1 MLERL
6 NDMIQERYGKGFS
19 VRRIAAVGST
29 QDLST
34 HLQNQDLLV
43 PIIVKDVFL
52 GYGMVHQAVDL
63 SHEQQ
68 EQISKLIRMILEPEL
83 YTEHLERTLHNLQI
97 EKDVALESRTN
108 SNGKLI
114 YVYGQNA
121 HRVQKI
127 ALDIHEISQ
136 NISYLPLQDVLSQI
150 KSADE
155 LSELDGS
162 TLVVD
167 LEKDLSDE
175 AHQLLIEFIKRQISG
190 PLLIF
195 TSARPAYQLSGVSQL
210 KAELIELIKNQE
222 FSVDRLP
229 VDKVMLKDVLEMMYF
244 ETQTKA

>member
-19 VRRIAAVGST
+19 VRRIAAIGSSD
-29 QDLST
+29 DLNT

-43 PIIVKDVFL
+43 PIVVKDVFL
-52 GYGMVHQAVDL
+52 GYGMVHEAVDL
-63 SHEQQ
+63 SLEQRD
-68 EQISKLIRMILEPEL
+68 QISKLIRMILEPEL

-97 EKDVALESRTN
+97 EKDVAQENRTS

-127 ALDIHEISQ
+127 ALDIHEISE
-136 NISYLPLQDVLSQI
+136 NMSYLPLQDVLSQTKTI
-150 KSADE
+150 EDL
-155 LSELDGS
+155 LSLDGS
-162 TLVVD
+162 TIVVD
-167 LEKDLSDE
+167 LEKQLSEDS
-175 AHQLLIEFIKRQISG
+175 QNLLIEFLKKQLKG

-195 TSARPAYQLSGVSQL
+195 TSARPAYQLVEDSKFKS
-210 KAELIELIKNQE
+210 ELIDLIKNQE

-229 VDKVMLKDVLEMMYF
+229 VDKIMLRDVLEMMYF
-244 ETQTKA
+244 ETQT

>member
-29 QDLST
+29 EELST

-63 SHEQQ
+63 NHEQR

-97 EKDVALESRTN
+97 EKDVALESKAN

-136 NISYLPLQDVLSQI
+136 NMSYLPLLDVISQI
-150 KSADE
+150 KSINE
-155 LSELDGS
+155 LCELDGS

-167 LEKDLSDE
+167 LEKSLSEE
-175 AHQLLIEFIKRQISG
+175 AQTLLIEFIKQKMSG

-195 TSARPAYQLSGVSQL
+195 TSARPAYQLAEASNL
-210 KAELIELIKNQE
+210 KTELIDLIKNQE

-244 ETQTKA
+244 ETQT